1 MTEQAAARYIVIPSF
16 STGAVATARE
26 RSRGSTM
33 MTLAENAF
41 NYQLHGIGGFDRL
54 AALAESCRCVDLAY
68 GDLEQ
73 AVAAMQ
79 AFWLEGP

>member
-1 MTEQAAARYIVIPSF
+1 
-16 STGAVATARE
+16 
-26 RSRGSTM
+26 M

-54 AALAESCRCVDLAY
+54 AALAAACRCVDLAY
-68 GDLEQ
+68 GELDQ

-79 AFWLEGP
+79 ALWLRGSLSLS